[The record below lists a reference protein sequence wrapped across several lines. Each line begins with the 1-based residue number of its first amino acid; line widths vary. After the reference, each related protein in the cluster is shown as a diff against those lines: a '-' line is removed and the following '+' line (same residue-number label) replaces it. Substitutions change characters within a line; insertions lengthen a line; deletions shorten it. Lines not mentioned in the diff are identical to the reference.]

1 MVILIQNLL
10 WHIKNNNQIGK
21 DFIYF
26 SEIKEI
32 NKIID
37 ESQNFSDN
45 ENFYIQILLEKYF
58 NENQYEEIRDF
69 LYNLSKSNGQY
80 IGLYEEKQDKEN
92 IIKKSFMNKFNKYK
106 NKNSNKTENFKEN
119 FKTIKHFLKKQI

>member
-1 MVILIQNLL
+1 MWEVILIQNLL
-10 WHIKNNNQIGK
+10 WHIKNNDQIGK

-69 LYNLSKSNGQY
+69 HYNLSKSTGRY

-106 NKNSNKTENFKEN
+106 NKNSNET
-119 FKTIKHFLKKQI
+119 